1 MSGERHRRRQEASGA
16 GCVGIARRTYSFLW
30 LSGYARI
37 DLRLDPAGELY
48 VLEANP
54 NQQIAKSEDF
64 ADSAERAGLS
74 CEALLQRIL
83 GLSLRRHL
91 LSSLPIAPSRCPV
104 GSASDQSCPV

>member
-1 MSGERHRRRQEASGA
+1 MTGNRHRRRRQQVSGA

-37 DLRLDPAGELY
+37 DLRLDPTGALY
-48 VLEANP
+48 VREANP

-74 CEALLQRIL
+74 YEALQQRIL
-83 GLSLRRHL
+83 DGGLRWYPPVIPTDRTVS
-91 LSSLPIAPSRCPV
+91 APSLV
-104 GSASDQSCPV
+104 GE